1 MTARDRG
8 GQLVPVGPI
17 REHVPGAPRQPGDLV
32 RVEAILDS
40 TADVALV
47 GAVGRVVHLEYGCG
61 CGQRYPDDPM
71 IGVEL
76 PGGVV
81 EEFWR
86 DELATAGDAIRPRRT
101 LGGWHRPSMALLAGI
116 PSLAFDVTLPGR
128 MWTHPIGTYAE
139 ASS

>member
-1 MTARDRG
+1 MTAHDRD

-17 REHVPGAPRQPGDLV
+17 REPVPGAPRQPGDLV
-32 RVEAILDS
+32 RVVTILDS
-40 TADVALV
+40 TADAALV
-47 GAVGRVVHLEYGCG
+47 GSVGRVVHLEYGCG

-76 PGGVV
+76 AGGIV

-86 DELATAGDAIRPRRT
+86 DELATE
-101 LGGWHRPSMALLAGI
+101 
-116 PSLAFDVTLPGR
+116 PG
-128 MWTHPIGTYAE
+128 

>member
-17 REHVPGAPRQPGDLV
+17 REHVPGAPRRPGDLV
-32 RVEAILDS
+32 RVVAILDP
-40 TADVALV
+40 TADAALV

-76 PGGVV
+76 AGGIV

-86 DELATAGDAIRPRRT
+86 DELATE
-101 LGGWHRPSMALLAGI
+101 
-116 PSLAFDVTLPGR
+116 PG
-128 MWTHPIGTYAE
+128 